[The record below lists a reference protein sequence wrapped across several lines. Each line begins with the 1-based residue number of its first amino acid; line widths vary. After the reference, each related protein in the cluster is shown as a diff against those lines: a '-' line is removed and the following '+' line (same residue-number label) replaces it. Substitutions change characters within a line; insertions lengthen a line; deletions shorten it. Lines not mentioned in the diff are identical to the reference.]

1 MSSLS
6 DADDIDQQVKLYM
19 LHIKADN
26 EWVAVWSKSRKL
38 VRMPVKC
45 SQQGLQHGTMMMQP
59 ITEVFRYIYIYIE
72 RECVCVCLHIPVRF
86 WFSNT
91 SCLHSGAFSDLH

>member
-1 MSSLS
+1 MSMSSLS

-59 ITEVFRYIYIYIE
+59 ITEVFRYIYI
-72 RECVCVCLHIPVRF
+72 
-86 WFSNT
+86 
-91 SCLHSGAFSDLH
+91 